1 MAGMSSFPGNPR
13 VLPGAVVAV
22 DPVSPLARIVVFQ
35 YNPDEVTRQIR
46 PRTPPSGAGGGS
58 DAQRIWGAPTES
70 ISMTLELD
78 ATDGMEASDPVAT
91 TAGVAPQ
98 LAALEMLLHPSAA
111 SVAINTGLLAA
122 GTIEVLPPQGPLT
135 VLVWGP
141 GRVVPVTVES
151 LSVREQAF
159 NQVLAPIR
167 ASVDIALSTLTYDDL
182 SPTNPGFALYVAHHV
197 AAEAL
202 ASVAGV
208 TGAVGA
214 GVELSVGA

>member
-1 MAGMSSFPGNPR
+1 MAGMSSFSGNPR

-22 DPVSPLARIVVFQ
+22 DPLSPLARVVVFQ

-46 PRTPPSGAGGGS
+46 PRTPPSGSGGGS

-78 ATDGMEASDPVAT
+78 ATDGLETSDPVAT
-91 TAGVAPQ
+91 GVGVAPQ
-98 LAALEMLLHPSAA
+98 LAALEMLLYPSAA

-167 ASVDIALSTLTYDDL
+167 ASVDVSLNTLTYDDL

-208 TGAVGA
+208 SGAVGA
-214 GVELSVGA
+214 GVELSVGG